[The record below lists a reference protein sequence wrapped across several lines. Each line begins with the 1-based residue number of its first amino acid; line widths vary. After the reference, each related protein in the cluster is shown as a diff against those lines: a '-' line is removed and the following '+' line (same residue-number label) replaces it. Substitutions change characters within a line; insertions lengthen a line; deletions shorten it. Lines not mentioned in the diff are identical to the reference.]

1 MLSRPEDNQSLGLL
15 PNGRTRAPPGTR
27 PIRAEDP
34 PLPAPIP
41 TSLSALGARLRA
53 PWLVLALV
61 TVIGAGAPGRA
72 AASWM
77 IPPSPYRA
85 KDFTLVKRGSHYH
98 VFYTRT
104 NETDPYGESEKSI
117 GHAESQDLY
126 HWTQLD
132 TVLTVRPDSWDNLHV
147 WAPSILEMD
156 GVYYMYYTGVSDR
169 PDTIQFHQRIG
180 LATSTDLVTWNRLD
194 YPVFS
199 CEQVPWSF
207 CDSTRSVAGNFRD
220 PFVMPDPSDPGHL
233 LLYYSTVAQM
243 DTNRY
248 VVGLASS
255 AGDPAQW
262 TDVKPMEVTDRPTT
276 GWDLAESPHLF
287 AHAGEWYLFFT
298 TNGPEPLVWATT
310 TADPTSDPEAWTY
323 HGSLGPMLGISTR
336 FWFASEHMSEGTHDY
351 YAFVNFDRVDVREM
365 IWAPDGTF
373 SLDQPSATHVID
385 MHWNRDSVETGWL
398 DTLLVKAVNPS
409 GAWVGFEVGK
419 LDSVTDAETLVPP
432 AALGLPDSLQ
442 LADTLTTY
450 AWPAVRYRDS
460 TGTEGHTR
468 FILRLA
474 DHTASAQT
482 VFVGAA
488 GTCSGTGDDPGGG
501 EIIDPA
507 RLQVLQGIGPQMRP
521 LAANALTDAPALLV
535 ELPSAMPARVEIF
548 DLQGRRLA
556 TLADREL
563 PAGATVLPWE
573 GGARHGIYFARLVTP
588 HATRWSRIVRVR

>member
-1 MLSRPEDNQSLGLL
+1 
-15 PNGRTRAPPGTR
+15 
-27 PIRAEDP
+27 
-34 PLPAPIP
+34 
-41 TSLSALGARLRA
+41 
-53 PWLVLALV
+53 
-61 TVIGAGAPGRA
+61 
-72 AASWM
+72 M

-104 NETDPYGESEKSI
+104 NEIDPSGETEKSF

-126 HWTQLD
+126 HWTELD
-132 TVLTVRPDSWDNLHV
+132 TVLAVRPDSWDNLHV

-220 PFVMPDPSDPGHL
+220 PFVMPDPSNPGHL
-233 LLYYSTVAQM
+233 LMYYSTVARI
-243 DTNRY
+243 DTTRY
-248 VVGLASS
+248 VVGLAAST
-255 AGDPAQW
+255 GDPVQW
-262 TDVKPMEVTDRPTT
+262 SDVKPMEVTDRPVT
-276 GWDLAESPHLF
+276 GLDLAESSHLF
-287 AHAGEWYLFFT
+287 PHAGEWYLFFT
-298 TNGPEPLVWATT
+298 TNAPQPLVWATT
-310 TADPTSDPEAWTY
+310 AAAPTSDPSAWSY
-323 HGSLGPMLGISTR
+323 HGPLGTMLGISTQ

-351 YAFVNFDRVDVREM
+351 FAFVNFDRVDVREM
-365 IWAPDGTF
+365 VWAADGTF
-373 SLDQPSATHVID
+373 SLIQPSTTHVID
-385 MHWNRDSVETGWL
+385 MHWNRDSVATGSL
-398 DTLLVKAVNPS
+398 DTLFVKAVNPS
-409 GAWVGFEVGK
+409 GVWVRFEVGR
-419 LDSVTDAETLVPP
+419 LDSVTGAETLIPP
-432 AALGLPDSLQ
+432 SSLSLPDSLQ
-442 LADTLTTY
+442 LTDTLTTY
-450 AWPAVRYRDS
+450 RWAAERYRDS

-468 FILRLA
+468 FNLRLA

-482 VFVGAA
+482 VFVGAP

-507 RLQVLQGIGPQMRP
+507 RLQVLQRIGPQMRP
-521 LAANALTDAPALLV
+521 LAANPITDAPALLI
-535 ELPSAMPARVEIF
+535 ELPSAMPARVEVF
-548 DLQGRRLA
+548 DLQGRRLV

-573 GGARHGIYFARLVTP
+573 TGAPHGIYFARLVTP
-588 HATRWSRIVRVR
+588 RATRWSRIVRVR